1 MLSVLF
7 MMPTAGRLISTEGK
21 TEMKR
26 TSYPKA
32 KKAASIT
39 LSIAL
44 ASSMVPTGAIA
55 ADTTQTGAAEPTEI
69 STAVTPPMSK

>member
-1 MLSVLF
+1 
-7 MMPTAGRLISTEGK
+7 
-21 TEMKR
+21 MKR